1 MTTDLAL
8 VPELPATALPEGI
21 GAWQKPVRKV
31 LGPVVRLMWKL
42 DVQGLE
48 NIPTDGPA
56 VICANH
62 ISVIDSFFVPAVL
75 PRGITYV
82 GKAEYLDDWK
92 TSTLFPKLGMIP
104 IDRRGGDHAA
114 AALDAARGVLQ
125 SGGLFG
131 IYPEGTRSRSGFL
144 HKGHTGAARLAIE
157 TGAPIIPVG
166 LIGTDEV
173 QPTGASAPRPFMAAK
188 IHFGRPI
195 PVERYADRAGDRAVY
210 RELIDEV
217 MYEIRE
223 LSGQEYSHTYA
234 GSAETPVAEPV
245 PTAASHGAP
254 TSGDVLILPPQLA
267 RQSPAGANEATF
279 ERKSSASVLAPRPL
293 VVAS

>member
-1 MTTDLAL
+1 MSTDLTL
-8 VPELPATALPEGI
+8 VPDAPAELPEGI
-21 GAWQKPVRKV
+21 GSWQRPVKAV
-31 LGPVVRLMWKL
+31 LRPIVRLLWRL
-42 DVQGLE
+42 DVQGLDHV
-48 NIPTDGPA
+48 PTDGPA

-75 PRGITYV
+75 PREIMYV

-104 IDRRGGDHAA
+104 IDRRGGDHAKS
-114 AALDAARGVLQ
+114 ALDAARGVLND
-125 SGGLFG
+125 GGLFG

-166 LIGTDEV
+166 LVGTDDV
-173 QPTGASAPRPFMAAK
+173 QPTGAPAPKPFQPAS
-188 IHFGRPI
+188 IRFGRPI
-195 PVERYADRAGDRAVY
+195 PVDRYAHRSGDRAVY

-234 GSAETPVAEPV
+234 GSTEAPVAEPV
-245 PTAASHGAP
+245 PTVAARTTA
-254 TSGDVLILPPQLA
+254 DDEVIQLPPQLA
-267 RQSPAGANEATF
+267 RPAAGGSEATI